1 VSVLRV
7 VQISRSF
14 SGLQALSGVSL
25 EVSGMEILGLIGSN
39 GSGKTTLVNVITGVL
54 PPDSGR
60 VYVGDVDA
68 TNMGPDQIARLGV
81 GRTFQVARLFGSLT
95 VVENVELGVM
105 MAARRGIDS
114 QVKWMLDRLGLTDWA
129 SARASTLPYGVKRR
143 LEIARALGTRPRILL
158 MDEPAAGLNDDESD
172 ELLDTIHKIRKDSE
186 FACSMLIIDHDPRL
200 IIRLCD
206 RIHVLDQG
214 RTIAEGTPKEIQQ
227 NTAVIESYL
236 GKRYDTGEVSNPAP
250 AGLEKGA

>member
-1 VSVLRV
+1 
-7 VQISRSF
+7 
-14 SGLQALSGVSL
+14 
-25 EVSGMEILGLIGSN
+25 
-39 GSGKTTLVNVITGVL
+39 
-54 PPDSGR
+54 
-60 VYVGDVDA
+60 
-68 TNMGPDQIARLGV
+68 
-81 GRTFQVARLFGSLT
+81 
-95 VVENVELGVM
+95 M
-105 MAARRGIDS
+105 MAARKGIDS
-114 QVKWMLDRLGLTDWA
+114 QVKWMLGRLGLSDWA
-129 SARASTLPYGVKRR
+129 SVRASTLPYGVKRR

-172 ELLDTIHKIRKDSE
+172 ELLDTIHKIRDDSE

-236 GKRYDTGEVSNPAP
+236 GKRYDTGEVTNPAP
-250 AGLEKGA
+250 AGLENGA